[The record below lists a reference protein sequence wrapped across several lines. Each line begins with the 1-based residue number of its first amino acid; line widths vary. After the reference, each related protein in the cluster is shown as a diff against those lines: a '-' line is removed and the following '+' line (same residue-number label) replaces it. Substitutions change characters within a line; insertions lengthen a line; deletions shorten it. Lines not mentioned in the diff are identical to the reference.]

1 MTIASSNF
9 TTLAY
14 QEETAY
20 GVLPVAGAFRLTPF
34 TGESFQFTKESI
46 SSNNINSSRQISDV
60 IATGFNVSGG
70 FDIELA
76 AKTFDELSEGALW
89 ERWSTSVDEVITA
102 TVVGTSRTVTASAGT
117 PFAQV
122 TTGQFVK
129 ISGMVETANNG
140 IFQVLSV
147 TDTVLTMTTAYT
159 MADESDTASVSI
171 KGSMLRNGTT
181 RLSYYVE
188 KSFTDLN
195 PVQRFSYSGCLIN
208 AMSIAVQSSSIITGS
223 FDFMG
228 KTSTAYTGVSDS
240 PETVL
245 ASVGNNILNA
255 VSHMEGVRIDGV
267 EQTAAGVYFQGIDY
281 TLSNN
286 LRGIQAIGTEGNV
299 GVAPGQLEVSGSMN
313 TYFTNSD
320 MYSKFVD
327 GTEFSLSYELIDE
340 NGEGYVISFPRATI
354 SNDAMSASGGD
365 QDLVENLS
373 WSAMMSATDNIA
385 PSTSI
390 QIDRFLTDYTTAP
403 DQV

>member
-14 QEETAY
+14 QEETTY

-76 AKTFDELSEGALW
+76 AKTFDELSEGAMW
-89 ERWSTSVDEVITA
+89 DRWSTPVDETITA
-102 TVVGTSRTVTASAGT
+102 TVAASGRTVTASVGT
-117 PFAQV
+117 PFAQIS
-122 TTGQFVK
+122 TGQFIK
-129 ISGMVETANNG
+129 ISGMTEAANNG
-140 IFQVLSV
+140 IFQILSA

-159 MADESDTASVSI
+159 MADETDTADVSV
-171 KGSMLRNGTT
+171 KGSMLRNSTT
-181 RLSYYVE
+181 RISYYFE
-188 KSFTDLN
+188 KSFTDLD
-195 PVQRFSYSGCLIN
+195 PVQRFSYSGCLVN
-208 AMSIAVQSSSIITGS
+208 TMSIAAQSSAIMTGS

-228 KTSTAYTGVSDS
+228 KTSTAYTGASGS
-240 PETVL
+240 PGTVL

-255 VSHMEGVRIDGV
+255 VSHMEGVRINGV

-299 GVAPGQLEVSGSMN
+299 DVAPGQLEVSGSMN
-313 TYFTNSD
+313 TYFANSD
-320 MYSKFVD
+320 MYSKFIE
-327 GTEFSLSYELIDE
+327 GTEFALSYELIDK
-340 NGEGYVISFPRATI
+340 NGEGYVFSFPRATI
-354 SNDAMSASGGD
+354 SGDTMSASGND